1 MTVIK
6 RTEEK
11 IPSGESIDNV
21 YYMFNFYFYDSY
33 CVILITLLV
42 IVLILC

>member
-6 RTEEK
+6 KTEEK

-21 YYMFNFYFYDSY
+21 YYTFKFYSYDKSNGSY
-33 CVILITLLV
+33 GVILIT
-42 IVLILC
+42 